1 VLLATTPQIDPATQN
16 PLQHTKLIKSA
27 GAVALLTSVPLW
39 IWFGLPTMPEVAR
52 LSFIVFWCATVAWT
66 VLRLPDTPVA
76 IAACLA
82 LVGLRAVT
90 PEVFYASLG
99 DNLIWLLVG
108 AFILAAVLRQSGL
121 AQRFALQ
128 AVASSSSVR
137 SLFYRLTAFI
147 ALTAFVVPSTSG
159 RAALLLPVFL
169 ALAEAVDR
177 PRIVR
182 ALALLFPTVIL
193 LSACASLLGAGAH
206 LVAVEFMRQ
215 SSGTDMGFIDWALL
229 GTPFATI
236 SCLIAAELILRL
248 FLTSDE
254 RSIAPELPAPQTD
267 KLSHH
272 QTNILLVTGSTIALW
287 ATGSLHGVD
296 ASLIA
301 LGGALVATV
310 SAVTGVSMKQA
321 MKSVEWNLILFLAA
335 TLVMGQALLSSGAA
349 RFAADA
355 AAQALPA
362 AFLSNQYTVAIFAAI
377 VSVFAHLLI
386 TSRTARATVL
396 IPAVALPMA
405 AGDMDVAAMIF
416 ITVVGSGFCQ
426 TFSVSAKPV
435 ALFAGQDVATYAETD
450 LIRLASWLAP
460 VTAVLLAAFA
470 VAVWP
475 LLGLPLQK

>member
-1 VLLATTPQIDPATQN
+1 MLLTATPQVDCSNQN
-16 PLQHTKLIKSA
+16 LLQRAKLVKSV
-27 GAVALLTSVPLW
+27 GAAALLTCVPAL
-39 IWFGLPTMPEVAR
+39 IWFGLPAMPEAAR
-52 LSFIVFWCATVAWT
+52 FSLIVFWCATIAWT

-82 LVGLRAVT
+82 LVGLQAVT
-90 PEVFYASLG
+90 AEDFYASLG

-128 AVASSSSVR
+128 AVAGSSSVR
-137 SLFYRLTAFI
+137 GLFYRLTVFI

-169 ALAEAVDR
+169 ALAEMIDR
-177 PRIVR
+177 PRVVR

-206 LVAVEFMRQ
+206 LVAVEFMRR
-215 SSGTDMGFIDWALL
+215 SSALDMSFTDWALL
-229 GTPFATI
+229 GTPFAAV

-248 FLTSDE
+248 FLTTDE
-254 RSIAPELPAPQTD
+254 RSVAPELPAPQTD
-267 KLSHH
+267 KLSRH
-272 QTNILLVTGSTIALW
+272 QIHILLITGATIALW
-287 ATGSLHGVD
+287 AAGSLHGID

-301 LGGALVATV
+301 VAGALVATA
-310 SAVTGVSMKQA
+310 STITGVSMKQA

-335 TLVMGQALLSSGAA
+335 TLVMGEALLSSGAA

-355 AAQALPA
+355 AAQALPV
-362 AFLSNQYTVAIFAAI
+362 AFLSNPYAVAIFVAV
-377 VSVFAHLLI
+377 VSVLAHLLI

-396 IPAVALPMA
+396 IPALALPLA
-405 AGDMDVAAMIF
+405 AGGLDVATIIF

-435 ALFAGQDVATYAETD
+435 ALFASQEVKTYSEGD
-450 LIRLASWLAP
+450 L
-460 VTAVLLAAFA
+460 
-470 VAVWP
+470 
-475 LLGLPLQK
+475 

>member
-1 VLLATTPQIDPATQN
+1 MLLATAPQIACANQT
-16 PLQHTKLIKSA
+16 PLQQAKLMKSV
-27 GAVALLTSVPLW
+27 GAAALLTCGPAL
-39 IWFGLPTMPEVAR
+39 IWFGLPAMAEAAR
-52 LSFIVFWCATVAWT
+52 VSLIVFWCATVAWT

-82 LVGLRAVT
+82 LVGLQTVT
-90 PEVFYASLG
+90 PEAFYASLG
-99 DNLIWLLVG
+99 DDLIWLLVG

-121 AQRFALQ
+121 AQRFALS
-128 AVASSSSVR
+128 AVSGSSSVR
-137 SLFYRLTAFI
+137 GLFYRLTAFI
-147 ALTAFVVPSTSG
+147 ALTAFVIPSTSG

-169 ALAEAVDR
+169 ALAEVIDR

-206 LVAVEFMRQ
+206 LVAVEFMRS
-215 SSGTDMGFIDWALL
+215 SSGRDMSFTDWALL
-229 GTPFATI
+229 GTPFAAV
-236 SCLIAAELILRL
+236 SCLIAVELILRL
-248 FLTSDE
+248 FLTQDE
-254 RSIAPELPAPQTD
+254 RSIAPDLPAPNTE
-267 KLSHH
+267 KLSRH
-272 QTNILLVTGSTIALW
+272 QINILLVTGSTVVLW
-287 ATGSLHGVD
+287 ALGGLHGID

-301 LGGALVATV
+301 LGSALVATA
-310 SAVTGVSMKQA
+310 STITGVSMKQA

-335 TLVMGQALLSSGAA
+335 TLVMGQALISSGAA

-362 AFLSNQYTVAIFAAI
+362 TFLSNQYAVAAFAAV
-377 VSVFAHLLI
+377 VSVLAHLLI

-396 IPAVALPMA
+396 IPAVALPLA
-405 AGDMDVAAMIF
+405 AGGMDVAAVIF

-435 ALFAGQDVATYAETD
+435 ALFASQGVLTYSEGD
-450 LIRLASWLAP
+450 LIRLAGWLAP
-460 VTAVLLAAFA
+460 MTAALLAAFS

-475 LLGLPLQK
+475 WLGFPLGR